1 MAEEFKIEV
10 FKRELLKKS
19 DMKALRKNNNIPGVF
34 YSFDSNDSIPLYIGK
49 ESFVKAQKSGAKI
62 FNISVGKENKNI
74 IFKSIQYH
82 PVTDEVLHLDLYGVD
97 MKRVVLVSVKI
108 NLVGTPKGVQE
119 EGGILIQSLNEIAI
133 ECLPLDIPDFIEVD
147 VADLAMYD
155 SIKLDQISIDEKLT
169 LKTDSSQTVASVTHA
184 MKEEEIISVS
194 EEETD
199 EEFIEG
205 EEGDSGDEESTDGTP
220 KDDSSGENKES
231 KDKQDE

>member
-19 DMKALRKNNNIPGVF
+19 DMKTLRKNNNIPGVF
-34 YSFDSNDSIPLYIGK
+34 YSFDSNDSVPLYIGK

-97 MKRVVLVSVKI
+97 MKRAVLVSVKI
-108 NLVGTPKGVQE
+108 NLIGTPKGVQE
-119 EGGILIQSLNEIAI
+119 EGGILIQSLNEIDI

-184 MKEEEIISVS
+184 MKEEEIIPVS

-205 EEGDSGDEESTDGTP
+205 EEGDSGEEESTDGTP